1 MGKITLFFHTTIDGF
16 VADADG
22 GLGWASLSEEL
33 FSYVGQRIGAASTA
47 LYGRKTFEMMEGYW
61 PTAADQPYATKHDI
75 EHASWYKTVH
85 KVVISNTLP
94 SGTPNGPTVIGENLA
109 SEIKQLRDGTD
120 GEIPMFASPTAA
132 HELMA
137 QDLVDGYWLFVH
149 PVILGSGT
157 PLFVAPHSFAKVRLV
172 DSHAFENGVVCL
184 DYERKTD

>member
-1 MGKITLFFHTTIDGF
+1 MGKITLFFHISLDGL

-33 FSYVGQRIGAASTA
+33 FSYVAQRIGAANTA

-61 PTAADQPYATKHDI
+61 PTAADQPHATKHDI
-75 EHASWYKTVH
+75 EHARWYKTVR

-94 SGTPNGPTVIGENLA
+94 AGNPDGPTIIGKDLPA
-109 SEIKQLRDGTD
+109 EIQQLRNGTG

-157 PLFVAPHSFAKVRLV
+157 SLFVPPHSFAKVRLV
-172 DSHAFENGVVCL
+172 GSHAFENGVVCL
-184 DYERKTD
+184 DYERTTN